1 MPVYKDE
8 KRDTWFVRCYYTDI
22 RGKKKQAFKRGFKL
36 QRDAKQWETDFL
48 KQIHGSSDMTFQAL
62 YEIFIKDMESRYKES
77 TIEGYTNVFS
87 LHILPYFG
95 KRPISGITPKD
106 IRAWQT
112 ELMGKG
118 YSDAYLLR
126 INNMIVSI
134 LNFAVSYYDLPSD
147 PCHKA
152 GSMGKRT
159 TVVNFW
165 TIEEYQKILSSVT
178 DKTAHIMFQV
188 FYYSGFRCGEFLAL
202 TLEDIDFE
210 KNKISISKSLRRAG
224 GKDIVTSPKTPK
236 SVRTI
241 SMPGFVMDELREY
254 VNSIYGLTDKDRIFP
269 FTKSYINGCIRR
281 ACKATGIKRIR
292 IHDLRH
298 SHASYLIHLG
308 CSPLLISE
316 RLGHEKVQT
325 TLNTYSHLYP
335 NKQQELVA
343 MMESAHDKEQRKI
356 SKTA

>member
-62 YEIFIKDMESRYKES
+62 FEIFIKDMESRYKES

-134 LNFAVSYYDLPSD
+134 LNFAVSYYDLPF
-147 PCHKA
+147 H
-152 GSMGKRT
+152 
-159 TVVNFW
+159 
-165 TIEEYQKILSSVT
+165 
-178 DKTAHIMFQV
+178 
-188 FYYSGFRCGEFLAL
+188 
-202 TLEDIDFE
+202 
-210 KNKISISKSLRRAG
+210 
-224 GKDIVTSPKTPK
+224 
-236 SVRTI
+236 
-241 SMPGFVMDELREY
+241 
-254 VNSIYGLTDKDRIFP
+254 
-269 FTKSYINGCIRR
+269 
-281 ACKATGIKRIR
+281 ATRQ
-292 IHDLRH
+292 
-298 SHASYLIHLG
+298 A
-308 CSPLLISE
+308 PWE
-316 RLGHEKVQT
+316 NVQRL
-325 TLNTYSHLYP
+325 
-335 NKQQELVA
+335 
-343 MMESAHDKEQRKI
+343 
-356 SKTA
+356 

>member
-1 MPVYKDE
+1 
-8 KRDTWFVRCYYTDI
+8 
-22 RGKKKQAFKRGFKL
+22 
-36 QRDAKQWETDFL
+36 
-48 KQIHGSSDMTFQAL
+48 MTFQSL
-62 YEIFIKDMESRYKES
+62 YKIFIKDMKSRYKES
-77 TIEGYTNVFS
+77 TIDRYTYVFN

-95 KRPISGITPKD
+95 KRPISGITPRD

-134 LNFAVSYYDLPSD
+134 LNFAVSYYDLPSN

-202 TLEDIDFE
+202 TLEDIDF
-210 KNKISISKSLRRAG
+210 KIIKS
-224 GKDIVTSPKTPK
+224 
-236 SVRTI
+236 
-241 SMPGFVMDELREY
+241 
-254 VNSIYGLTDKDRIFP
+254 P
-269 FTKSYINGCIRR
+269 F
-281 ACKATGIKRIR
+281 
-292 IHDLRH
+292 
-298 SHASYLIHLG
+298 
-308 CSPLLISE
+308 
-316 RLGHEKVQT
+316 
-325 TLNTYSHLYP
+325 
-335 NKQQELVA
+335 
-343 MMESAHDKEQRKI
+343 QRV
-356 SKTA
+356 

>member
-1 MPVYKDE
+1 
-8 KRDTWFVRCYYTDI
+8 
-22 RGKKKQAFKRGFKL
+22 
-36 QRDAKQWETDFL
+36 
-48 KQIHGSSDMTFQAL
+48 
-62 YEIFIKDMESRYKES
+62 MESRYKES
-77 TIEGYTNVFS
+77 TIEGYINVFS

-134 LNFAVSYYDLPSD
+134 LNFAVSYYDLPSN

-210 KNKISISKSLRRAG
+210 KNKISIPKSLRRAG

-254 VNSIYGLTDKDRIFP
+254 ANSIYGLTDKDRIFP

-292 IHDLRH
+292 IHDLSYPNLNKIQTFQRKYR
-298 SHASYLIHLG
+298 SHNKYRLKRFG
-308 CSPLLISE
+308 FYFYPFLLIPQKSTRE
-316 RLGHEKVQT
+316 PSGFFHFAGTFLSFSSSR
-325 TLNTYSHLYP
+325 
-335 NKQQELVA
+335 VA
-343 MMESAHDKEQRKI
+343 SAFAFSSAVMSR
-356 SKTA
+356 